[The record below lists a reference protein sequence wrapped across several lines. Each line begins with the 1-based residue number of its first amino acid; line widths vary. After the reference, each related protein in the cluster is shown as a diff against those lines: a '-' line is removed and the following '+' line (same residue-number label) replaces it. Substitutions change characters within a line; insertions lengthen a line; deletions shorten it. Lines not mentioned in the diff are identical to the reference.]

1 MTQTPNPPAGWYP
14 QDNQERW
21 WDGTGWSDNFRPLGS
36 GQIQQPGQPMMTA
49 GYPNTYQ
56 QVQQPGYAQPTY
68 GQPQP
73 YLTQPEKS
81 HTARNILIV
90 FAVLFLLFVG
100 GCIAVVAIVGSKV
113 NDAVNDDSVGGP
125 NNPLTITEG
134 KSFEVNGFEYADG
147 WTIVGEPVSQ
157 TWHVDNLKVTNNR
170 GKADR
175 LDVKLTLLNGSE
187 VVATSFCTVGDGID
201 KIPEDI
207 TVTVECVSSDPLPPA
222 YDKITIND
230 IL

>member
-36 GQIQQPGQPMMTA
+36 GQLQQPGQPMMSA
-49 GYPNTYQ
+49 GY
-56 QVQQPGYAQPTY
+56 QQPGYAQPTY

-73 YLTQPEKS
+73 YQIQPVAKS
-81 HTARNILIV
+81 NTGRNILIV
-90 FAVLFLLFVG
+90 FAVIFLVFVG
-100 GCIAVVAIVGSKV
+100 GCIAVVAVVGNEV
-113 NDAVNDDSVGGP
+113 NDTLNDDSLGGP

-134 KSFEVNGFEYADG
+134 EAFEVDGFEYADG
-147 WTIVGEPVSQ
+147 WSIVGEPVSQ
-157 TWHVDNLKVTNNR
+157 TWRIENLKVTNNR

-175 LDVKLTLLNGSE
+175 LFAEISLLNGSE
-187 VVATSFCTVGDGID
+187 IVATATCVAGNLD

-207 TVTVECVSSDPLPPA
+207 TVTVDCTSTDPLPAA

-230 IL
+230 VI